1 MYNLLIIEK
10 DLNLTRI
17 IINNIANKFRN
28 IRVCNISCNVEE
40 CFELLSTINVDII
53 FIDSLH
59 NKKEYTK
66 LVEHLEKN
74 NLYRYKKLIIV
85 RDIKKK
91 SYNDNEINYAFSYVN
106 SIEEIEENLEEIIKM
121 KVELDNNYVIKE
133 RIQNELKKLNYN
145 YSYNGTKYL
154 EESILEIYK
163 ANLNFDGNLKKEIY
177 PIIAK
182 KYKKN
187 IDTIYCNIKFA
198 TNCMLVECKE
208 DTIIQYF
215 GYVFFTKPKI
225 KEIIYRVLNKINFH

>member
-10 DLNLTRI
+10 NLNLIRV
-17 IINNIANKFRN
+17 IINNIADRFKN
-28 IRVCNISCNVEE
+28 IRVCNISYNVKE
-40 CFELLSTINVDII
+40 CFKLLNTMNVDII

-59 NKKEYTK
+59 NKKEYRE
-66 LVEHLEKN
+66 LVEYLEKN

-85 RDIKKK
+85 RDSKEA
-91 SYNDNEINYAFSYVN
+91 SNNSDELNYAFSYVN
-106 SIEEIEENLEEIIKM
+106 SIEEIVEKLKEIIKM
-121 KVELDNNYVIKE
+121 KVELNNNYVIKE
-133 RIQNELKKLNYN
+133 KIQNELRKLNYN
-145 YSYNGTKYL
+145 YSYKGTKYL

-198 TNCMLVECKE
+198 TNCMLVDCKE
-208 DTIIQYF
+208 DIIMKYF
-215 GYVFFTKPKI
+215 GYVFFTKPKV
-225 KEIIYRVLNKINFH
+225 KGIIYRVLNKVSSY